1 MVGVSMLSNEK
12 SDKLNYNNKAK
23 NVTIKRSTKE
33 GWPNEVEAEP
43 DAKKAELA
51 KETQPTALTANAMRT
66 RIAWTRGSESKNHSL
81 TQNRYKGGRPARAK
95 HEKAGLVLIKSGKRR
110 IKVQYE

>member
-1 MVGVSMLSNEK
+1 M
-12 SDKLNYNNKAK
+12 NKAK
-23 NVTIKRSTKE
+23 NVTIKRSTKQ
-33 GWPNEVEAEP
+33 GWPNEVEGVP
-43 DAKKAELA
+43 FAKKAKLA
-51 KETQPTALTANAMRT
+51 KETQPTALTAKAPST

-95 HEKAGLVLIKSGKRR
+95 QEKAGLVLIKRGKRR